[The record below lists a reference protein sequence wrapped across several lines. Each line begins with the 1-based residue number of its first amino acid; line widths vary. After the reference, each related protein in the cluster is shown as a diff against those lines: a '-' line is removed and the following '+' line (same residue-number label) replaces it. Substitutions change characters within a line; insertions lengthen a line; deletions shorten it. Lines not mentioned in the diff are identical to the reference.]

1 MNTIDPVAPET
12 SEMEVVDEEVRFD
25 TPEEVETPR
34 PVGREESPH
43 GGAEPTEADFDVDDI
58 TALEAVPLP
67 IKPIP
72 ITRTVSGRY
81 TNCPRPWKLE
91 LRVDVD
97 GHRPMKRVS
106 GDYFYV
112 SGSTTSYFGSFVV
125 NAPAISVTTSAVTI
139 TGIASMTW
147 TTSYNKLQV
156 VIPRHSIFLP
166 PANAHAQWM
175 TVTNIKGAA
184 YTCVHDSPYLR
195 TVDLEQDH
203 EKGVTPFGS
212 YNTGSL
218 PSGGP
223 ARILSVARAYGEAGI
238 EMRDSGIAN
247 EVPTAPGS
255 TWSNAELHA
264 AMVNHFSLWKDEPQW
279 KVWLFHALRH
289 DYGPGL
295 LGIMFDQMGKQRQGC
310 AVFYQSIGGNTAVKL
325 RDQLYT
331 CVHELG
337 HCFNLYHSFHKKF
350 MNPPVPNRPAAK
362 SWMNYPQLYPGGSA
376 AFWAAFPF
384 QFDNQ
389 EVIHL
394 RHAYRNNIIIGGN
407 PFGTG
412 AAMEDAGA
420 LADNVVDNSG
430 LRLELRTHK
439 SFALGE
445 PVVVEFKLATT
456 DLRGKRVHAAEQL
469 HPNFGAVQIAIQS
482 PSGEVSV
489 YHPPLDH
496 CAQVETTVLD
506 ESNRAVYESAYIGYD
521 NEKGHYFDQPGT
533 YKVRGIYYALDGS
546 VVLSDVVQIRV
557 RSPIDQN
564 EEEIAELLLGDE
576 QGMQLYLLGSDSPQ
590 LQGGADALELLAD
603 KHAAHPLAVYAHLV
617 KGYNASREFKTISRD
632 YQVSV
637 RQPNISEAKKSL
649 TAVME
654 ASTGETGVDNITLN
668 ATMRR
673 LARTEL
679 IAGNKREAQA
689 TLTKMVNIFKKK
701 SLKPPVIAHIEHQA
715 EAVLKNS

>member
-1 MNTIDPVAPET
+1 MSTIDPVAPET
-12 SEMEVVDEEVRFD
+12 SEMDVLDEDVRLES
-25 TPEEVETPR
+25 PEEVEAPSPTA
-34 PVGREESPH
+34 REEYPPA
-43 GGAEPTEADFDVDDI
+43 GAEPTE
-58 TALEAVPLP
+58 LEAEDLTGLAPLP
-67 IKPIP
+67 IPIKPFP

-81 TNCPRPWKLE
+81 TNAPRPWKLE
-91 LRVDVD
+91 LRIDVD

-112 SGSTTSYFGSFVV
+112 SGATTSYFGSFIVS
-125 NAPAISVTTSAVTI
+125 APAIQVTTSTVTI
-139 TGIASMTW
+139 TGIASTTW
-147 TTSYNKLQV
+147 TTSYNKVQV

-166 PANAHAQWM
+166 PGSAHVQWM
-175 TVTNIKGAA
+175 TLTNVKGAA
-184 YTCVHDSPYLR
+184 YSCAYDSPYRR

-203 EKGVTPFGS
+203 EKGVVPFSS
-212 YNTGSL
+212 YSTGSL

-223 ARILSVARAYGEAGI
+223 ARILSVARAYAEAGI
-238 EMRDSGIAN
+238 EMRDAGIAN

-264 AMVNHFSLWKDEPQW
+264 AMVSHFSLWKDVPQW

-337 HCFNLYHSFHKKF
+337 HCFNLFHSFQKQY

-384 QFDNQ
+384 QFDNP
-389 EVIHL
+389 EVVHL
-394 RHAYRNNIIIGGN
+394 RHAYRNNIIMGGN

-412 AAMEDAGA
+412 AALEGGEA
-420 LADNVVDNSG
+420 LADNVTDNSG
-430 LRLELRTHK
+430 LRLELRARR

-445 PVVVEFKLATT
+445 PVVAEIKLSTM
-456 DLRGKRVHAAEQL
+456 DLRGKRVHRAEQL
-469 HPNFGAVQIAIQS
+469 HPNFGAVQIAVQN
-482 PSGEVSV
+482 PSGEVSI

-496 CAQVETTVLD
+496 CAQVETTTLD
-506 ESNRAVYESAYIGYD
+506 EADRAIYESAYIGYD
-521 NEKGHYFDQPGT
+521 HEKGHLFDQPGT
-533 YKVRGIYYALDGS
+533 YKIRAIYYALDGS
-546 VVLSDVVQIRV
+546 VVLSEVVPIRV
-557 RSPIDQN
+557 RSPINRED
-564 EEEIAELLLGDE
+564 EEVADLLLGDE
-576 QGMQLYLLGSDSPQ
+576 QGMQLYLLGSDSPH
-590 LQGGADALELLAD
+590 LEDGAEALELLGEKYA
-603 KHAAHPLAVYAHLV
+603 KHPLAVYAHLV
-617 KGYNASREFKTISRD
+617 MGYNASREFKTITPD

-637 RQPNISEAKKSL
+637 RQPDIEQAKKSL
-649 TAVME
+649 TAVAD
-654 ASTGETGVDNITLN
+654 ASTGESGVDNITLN
-668 ATMRR
+668 ATMRH
-673 LARTEL
+673 LARAEL
-679 IAGNKREAQA
+679 IAGKKREAQA

-701 SLKPPVIAHIEHQA
+701 ELSSPVMDRIEQQV
-715 EAVLKNS
+715 EAVLKDS